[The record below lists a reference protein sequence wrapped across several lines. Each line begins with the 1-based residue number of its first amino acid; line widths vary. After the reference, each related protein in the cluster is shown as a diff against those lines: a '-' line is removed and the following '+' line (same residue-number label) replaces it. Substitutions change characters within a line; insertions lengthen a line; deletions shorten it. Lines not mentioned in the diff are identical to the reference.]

1 LATDRADDSGLTLA
15 GDKAIPAGYKWWLI
29 GSVAVLVG
37 SLVLFTTAVVAGFV
51 YFSAKATPLWVT
63 VLAVISVLGIG
74 VGFLGLFGIFVA
86 AAMKARKG

>member
-1 LATDRADDSGLTLA
+1 MMNTVES
-15 GDKAIPAGYKWWLI
+15 KAIPDSLKWWLI
-29 GSVAVLVG
+29 GSVAMLVG
-37 SLVLFTTAVVAGFV
+37 SLVLFTTTVVAGFV
-51 YFSAKATPLWVT
+51 YFSARATPLWVT

>member
-1 LATDRADDSGLTLA
+1 VGS
-15 GDKAIPAGYKWWLI
+15 KAIPAGYKWWLI

-63 VLAVISVLGIG
+63 VWAVISVLGIG